1 VFTQFLARLQS
12 SGLATTI
19 GGSQLLTGVLSSIHL
34 LGLTLLVGGMLVSSL
49 RMMGL
54 VLTSRP
60 AAEVTSAPRRAVFAG
75 LTISVATGLLLLV
88 PRVTNAVQNGFFQLK
103 MMLVV
108 VSTIFSVTVYRQ
120 LASGRQGSPFQLK
133 VEGAFGLLLWFSVV
147 LAGAAFILLE

>member
-1 VFTQFLARLQS
+1 M
-12 SGLATTI
+12 
-19 GGSQLLTGVLSSIHL
+19 LTGVLSSIHL

-60 AAEVTSAPRRAVFAG
+60 AAEVTGAPRRAVAAG
-75 LTISVATGLLLLV
+75 LSVSVATGLLLLM

-103 MMLVV
+103 MMLLV
-108 VSTIFSVTVYRQ
+108 VSTIFSLTVYRQ
-120 LASGRQGSPFQLK
+120 LANGREGSPVQLR
-133 VEGAFGLLLWFSVV
+133 VEGVLGLLLWFGVV

>member
-1 VFTQFLARLQS
+1 M
-12 SGLATTI
+12 
-19 GGSQLLTGVLSSIHL
+19 LTGVLSSIHL

-60 AAEVTSAPRRAVFAG
+60 AAEVTSAPRRAVVAG
-75 LTISVATGLLLLV
+75 LSVSVATGLLLLA

-103 MMLVV
+103 MMLLV
-108 VSTIFSVTVYRQ
+108 VSTIFSLTVYRQ
-120 LASGRQGSPFQLK
+120 LANGREGSPVQLR
-133 VEGAFGLLLWFSVV
+133 VEGVLGLLLWFGVV

>member
-1 VFTQFLARLQS
+1 M
-12 SGLATTI
+12 
-19 GGSQLLTGVLSSIHL
+19 LTGVLSSIHL

-60 AAEVTSAPRRAVFAG
+60 AAEVTSAPRRAVVAG
-75 LTISVATGLLLLV
+75 LSVSVATGLLLLA

-103 MMLVV
+103 MMLLV
-108 VSTIFSVTVYRQ
+108 VSTIFSATVYRQ
-120 LASGRQGSPFQLK
+120 LANGREGSPVQLR
-133 VEGAFGLLLWFSVV
+133 VEGVLGLLLWFGVV